1 MMNTAKHLG
10 QAIKRLRNARKL
22 TLQAL
27 ADAIDSDVGNISRM
41 ERGMQE
47 IKNATLEAIAVAL
60 GSTPSRI
67 WQLAEQL
74 SKGVNAVHDAIAPYD
89 ASSNIVPLQ
98 RGVNTYPVIAWET
111 VGNWNDMEK
120 QKAIEEEHYPCPVEC
135 SANTFVLRVN
145 GISMAPQF
153 SEGDLI
159 FVDPDKTPINNNFVI
174 LKNKRTQQTLL
185 RQLLIE
191 GSDQFIRS
199 TNPDW
204 PAAITRLSDE
214 HEIYGVVIFKG
225 SAL

>member
-1 MMNTAKHLG
+1 MNATQQLG
-10 QAIKRLRNARKL
+10 SAIKQLRNTQQL

-27 ADAIDSDVGNISRM
+27 ADAIDSDVGNLSRM

-47 IKNATLEAIAVAL
+47 IKNATLEAIAKAL

-74 SKGVNAVHDAIAPYD
+74 TKGVGAVHDAIAPYD
-89 ASSNIVPLQ
+89 SSSNIVPLQ
-98 RGVNTYPVIAWET
+98 RGANLYPLIAWET
-111 VGNWNDMEK
+111 VGNWKDMEK
-120 QKAIEEEHYPCPVEC
+120 QRSLKHEYYPCPIEC
-135 SANTFVLRVN
+135 SKNTFVLRVQ
-145 GISMAPQF
+145 GISMTPKF

-159 FVDPDKTPINNNFVI
+159 FVDPDKPPENNHYVI
-174 LKNKRTQQTLL
+174 IKNKRTQQTLL

-191 GSDQFIRS
+191 GADKLIRS

-204 PAAITRLSDE
+204 PARITRLDDDY
-214 HEIYGVVIFKG
+214 EIYGVVVFKG